1 MRSILKHIRRWNIW
15 KKRCA
20 NSWIHK
26 ILVLFGLRESIT
38 FKMTLLPEEKSLI
51 CKGFEDGINQ
61 VKKCDYITSAML
73 GGLNGDQCPWRKV

>member
-51 CKGFEDGINQ
+51 VKGFEDGINQ
-61 VKKCDYITSAML
+61 VKNAIISHSTMRYPHIT
-73 GGLNGDQCPWRKV
+73 GGEGI

>member
-20 NSWIHK
+20 NSWMHK
-26 ILVLFGLRESIT
+26 ILVLFGLRGSIT

-51 CKGFEDGINQ
+51 IKGFEDGINQ
-61 VKKCDYITSAML
+61 VENAIISHSAMRPPHMT
-73 GGLNGDQCPWRKV
+73 GGEGI